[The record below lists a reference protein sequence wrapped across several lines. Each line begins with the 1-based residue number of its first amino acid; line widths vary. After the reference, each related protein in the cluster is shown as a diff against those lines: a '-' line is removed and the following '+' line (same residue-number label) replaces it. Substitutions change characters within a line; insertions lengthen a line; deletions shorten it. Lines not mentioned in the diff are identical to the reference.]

1 MAIVETG
8 LRGRIA
14 DTNRISA
21 VTERI
26 RAAQALGYTEAS
38 SSTPLIHMQTR
49 LSQLFSRNEPSP
61 NRPLLAYAVSFAFWF
76 SSAFF
81 YATSMYVVGRVT
93 GEGRSSFWEVLKL
106 PLLNFAIAAAISP
119 IFYYYAKRFP
129 LEKGNWARRI
139 PVHIFG
145 GLAFTA
151 VHMAFHVLA
160 AWVVPVKNQMT
171 GVIYEPSWDLF
182 ERMFLWGIYQDA
194 LGTYMPI
201 VVVAHLVIFHHRA
214 KARELRTAQLE
225 TRLAH
230 AQLDMLK
237 MQLHPHFLFNTLNA
251 ISALMHRDTKAAEE
265 MLAGLSDLLRLTLDN
280 AAVQEVTLKS
290 ELEFTGRYLEIEQVR
305 FADRLK
311 VHFDIDPETLD
322 ALVPNMVL
330 QPLVENAVRHGIATR
345 DRSGTV
351 EVISRREGDRLQLSV
366 LDDGP
371 GLPPGFSWQN
381 GNGNGTSKK
390 QGLGLGNTRARLQ
403 QLYGSEQDLQ
413 LENMA
418 GGGLKVNVS
427 LPYRA
432 AVQVE
437 D

>member
-1 MAIVETG
+1 VEIG
-8 LRGRIA
+8 LKARIA
-14 DTNRISA
+14 DANRVSA

-26 RAAQALGYTEAS
+26 RAPRPLGYTEAS
-38 SSTPLIHMQTR
+38 SSAPLIVMETR
-49 LSQLFSRNEPSP
+49 LSHLFSENDPSP
-61 NRPLLAYAVSFAFWF
+61 NRPLLAYAVSFSYWVA
-76 SSAFF
+76 SALFL
-81 YATSMYVVGRVT
+81 ATSSYIVGRIT
-93 GEGRSSFWEVLKL
+93 GEGRRDFWDALQL
-106 PLLNFAIAAAISP
+106 PLLNFTIAAAISP

-129 LEKGNWARRI
+129 FEKGNWARRI
-139 PVHIFG
+139 PLHIAG

-151 VHMAFHVLA
+151 IHMAIRVLA
-160 AWVVPVKNQMT
+160 AYFVPIKNQMT
-171 GVIYEPSWDLF
+171 GVVYAPSWDLF

-201 VVVAHLVIFHHRA
+201 VVVAHLVMLHHRA
-214 KARELRTAQLE
+214 KARELRTAHLE

-230 AQLDMLK
+230 SQLDMLK

-330 QPLVENAVRHGIATR
+330 QPLVENAVRHGIAPR

-351 EVISRREGDRLQLSV
+351 EVIARREGDRLHLSV

-371 GLPPGFSWQN
+371 GLPPGFNWQN

-390 QGLGLGNTRARLQ
+390 QGLGLENTRARLQ
-403 QLYGSEQDLQ
+403 QLYGSEQSLQ
-413 LENMA
+413 LENVA
-418 GGGLKVNVS
+418 GGGLRVNVS

>member
-1 MAIVETG
+1 MYAV
-8 LRGRIA
+8 GRI
-14 DTNRISA
+14 S
-21 VTERI
+21 
-26 RAAQALGYTEAS
+26 
-38 SSTPLIHMQTR
+38 
-49 LSQLFSRNEPSP
+49 
-61 NRPLLAYAVSFAFWF
+61 
-76 SSAFF
+76 
-81 YATSMYVVGRVT
+81 
-93 GEGRSSFWEVLKL
+93 GEGQKDFWQMMQA
-106 PLLNFAIAAAISP
+106 PLLNFTIAAAISP
-119 IFYYYAKRFP
+119 IFYYFAKRFP
-129 LEKGNWARRI
+129 FEKANWARRI
-139 PVHIFG
+139 PVHIAG

-151 VHMAFHVLA
+151 IKMAFRILA
-160 AWVVPVKNQMT
+160 VPLVPIKNTMT
-171 GVIYEPSWDLF
+171 GAIYEPTRDVL
-182 ERMFLWGIYQDA
+182 ERMFLWAIYQDG

-201 VVVAHLVIFHHRA
+201 VVVAHLVIFQQRA

-366 LDDGP
+366 VDDGP

-381 GNGNGTSKK
+381 GNGNGMSKK

-413 LENMA
+413 LENVA
-418 GGGLKVNVS
+418 GGGLRVNVS

-437 D
+437 V